1 MKKFL
6 LIISSLFV
14 TSTVSADQPKDW
26 QLGFQNAASE
36 SMRDIVNFHES

>member
-36 SMRDIVNFHES
+36 SMRDYC